1 MEIVGISYVGIAI
14 FIFALLKSDGF
25 FKAAIIGLFW
35 FIPFMFFII
44 MTIASRVMAVKENK
58 SPR

>member
-1 MEIVGISYVGIAI
+1 MEFVGISYVGVAI
-14 FIFALLKSDGF
+14 FVFILLKGDGV

-35 FIPFMFFII
+35 FIPFMFF
-44 MTIASRVMAVKENK
+44 MVRTIASGVMSFKENK